1 MTAQAQGLGAVLEQA
16 SERLQAVMAVVLATG
31 LLTAVVTDGTV
42 PAIVTKVLL
51 AAMVVPTVMVALG
64 LTHPSEA

>member
-1 MTAQAQGLGAVLEQA
+1 MTPQAHGFGSVLEQA
-16 SERLQAVMAVVLATG
+16 NERLQAVMAMVLAIG

-51 AAMVVPTVMVALG
+51 ATMVVPTVMVALG
-64 LTHPSEA
+64 LTHTSEA